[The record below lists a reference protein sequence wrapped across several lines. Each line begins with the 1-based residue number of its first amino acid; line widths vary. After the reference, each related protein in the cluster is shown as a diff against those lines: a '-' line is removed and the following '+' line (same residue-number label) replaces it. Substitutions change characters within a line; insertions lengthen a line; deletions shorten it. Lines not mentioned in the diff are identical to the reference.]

1 MLASV
6 PLRAVPIGVRA
17 AATIA
22 AREVVVAMC
31 LPKSSKSTGCLPDER
46 GQSIPLNRY
55 RYAARRRREQS
66 VKVIRSVDD
75 ALATIGEELGVSRW
89 VEIDQS
95 RIDAFADVTMDHQ
108 WIHVDVEKA
117 KAESPYG
124 ATIAHGFLTLS
135 LIPGVS
141 KDNYRVENAKMGINY
156 GLNKVRFLSAVT
168 AGSRV
173 RVRSQLADAAKVA
186 DDTVNLTVRHT
197 VEIDGV
203 DKPAAVAELIARFIW

>member
-1 MLASV
+1 M
-6 PLRAVPIGVRA
+6 
-17 AATIA
+17 
-22 AREVVVAMC
+22 
-31 LPKSSKSTGCLPDER
+31 
-46 GQSIPLNRY
+46 
-55 RYAARRRREQS
+55 
-66 VKVIRSVDD
+66 KVFGSVDD
-75 ALATIGEELGVSRW
+75 AMASIGEELGVSRW
-89 VEIDQS
+89 VEIDQA

-156 GLNKVRFLSAVT
+156 GLNKVRFLAPVT
-168 AGSRV
+168 SGSRI
-173 RVRSQLADAAKVA
+173 RVRSELADATKVA

-203 DKPAAVAELIARFIW
+203 DKPAAVAELIARFVW

>member
-1 MLASV
+1 M
-6 PLRAVPIGVRA
+6 
-17 AATIA
+17 
-22 AREVVVAMC
+22 
-31 LPKSSKSTGCLPDER
+31 K
-46 GQSIPLNRY
+46 
-55 RYAARRRREQS
+55 
-66 VKVIRSVDD
+66 
-75 ALATIGEELGVSRW
+75 TIGSIDEAIALIGAELGVSRW
-89 VEIDQS
+89 VDIEQS

-156 GLNKVRFLSAVT
+156 GLNKVRFLAPVT
-168 AGSRV
+168 AGSRI
-173 RVRSQLADAAKVA
+173 RVRSELVDATKVT

-197 VEIDGV
+197 VEIDGGE
-203 DKPAAVAELIARFIW
+203 KPAAVAELIARFIF